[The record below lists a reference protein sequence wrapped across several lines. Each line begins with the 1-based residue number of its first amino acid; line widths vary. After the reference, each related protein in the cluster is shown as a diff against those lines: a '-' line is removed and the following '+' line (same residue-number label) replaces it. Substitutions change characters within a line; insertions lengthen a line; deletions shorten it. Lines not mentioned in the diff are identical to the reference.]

1 MIFLSEILDRFGFGF
16 FLGQKIGRIWIA
28 IPSFDDL
35 YFFSELPDGDGGYSY
50 KQKIDLLA
58 INMATH

>member
-1 MIFLSEILDRFGFGF
+1 MIFLSAILDRFGFGF

-35 YFFSELPDGDGGYSY
+35 YFFFQSY
-50 KQKIDLLA
+50 LMEMADIL
-58 INMATH
+58 INKRLIC